1 MSLSTFTIKDNQ
13 MAKTKPEQPS
23 FQQFLDFFPAVALPF
38 TLGEDTHL
46 LFSKENDPLPATA
59 IRSYIFPI
67 EGEEEIDEMTE
78 YIACFQ
84 LPSTNKFHAVVY
96 WRASLL
102 NYQYRLVCFDTK
114 GNLIAEKVIAGTTY
128 DGADLTQTM
137 AVIQENLQ
145 IYLVSGQSQVTVE
158 DYAAANS
165 TANRLQ
171 ISDEGKIVE
180 L

>member
-1 MSLSTFTIKDNQ
+1 
-13 MAKTKPEQPS
+13 MAKTKSGQPS
-23 FQQFLDFFPAVALPF
+23 FQHFLEFFPAVELPF
-38 TLGEDTHL
+38 TLGEDTHH
-46 LFSKENDPLPATA
+46 LFSKENDPLPPAA
-59 IRSYIFPI
+59 IGAYIMPI
-67 EGEEEIDEMTE
+67 EGEQEEDAMTE

-84 LPSTNKFHAVVY
+84 LPTNDKFHAIVY
-96 WRASLL
+96 WRAGLL
-102 NYQYRLVCFDTK
+102 NYQYRLVTFDTK

-128 DGADLTQTM
+128 DGTDLTQTM
-137 AVIQENLQ
+137 AVIQDNLL
-145 IYLVSGQSQVTVE
+145 IYLVSGQSQVVVE